1 MIAARPALLAADR
14 CFSTSGPER
23 SEATGYHRVVA
34 TPTSVDLDL
43 AGLRGQFPA
52 LSLRVNGDPVVYLD
66 NPAGTQVPQRVID
79 RTAEY
84 WREMNGNHG
93 GLFATSVASDARI
106 EEARRAAATFLNARS
121 TEEVVFGANMTTLTF
136 AFSRAMGREFRPG
149 DEIVV
154 TRLEHDGNV
163 SPWLALEEQGVKV
176 RVADIVLPECS
187 LDMED
192 LARQITPKT
201 RLVAVT
207 HASNAVG
214 TIPDLKAVA
223 RLAHSVGAWL
233 WVDAVH
239 YGPHGLIDVQAINC
253 DFLVCSSY
261 KFYGPHLGLL
271 YGRREL
277 LERLRP
283 YKVRPATEELPS
295 RWETG
300 TPNLE
305 CLSGLL
311 GTFEYLAEV
320 GGASRVDRS
329 AMEAAMLR
337 IQAHERALVARL
349 IQGLQAID
357 GIEIYGV
364 TDLERL
370 EQRAPTVSLTWK
382 PYRPEA
388 LARWLADRQIFTW
401 HGDHYATELMRRL
414 GLEHSGGT
422 LRIGI
427 AHYNTASE
435 VDLLLEVLAGYRG

>member
-1 MIAARPALLAADR
+1 MA
-14 CFSTSGPER
+14 
-23 SEATGYHRVVA
+23 V
-34 TPTSVDLDL
+34 PTSVDLDL
-43 AGLRGQFPA
+43 ASVRRQFPA
-52 LSLRVNGDPVVYLD
+52 LGLRVNGDPVVYLD

-79 RTAEY
+79 RTTEY
-84 WREMNGNHG
+84 WRTMNANHG
-93 GLFATSVASDARI
+93 GVFATSARSDARI
-106 EEARRAAATFLNARS
+106 DEVRRAAAAFLHAGS
-121 TEEVVFGANMTTLTF
+121 EEEVVFGANMTTLTF
-136 AFSRAMGREFRPG
+136 AFSRAIARELSPG

-163 SPWLALEEQGVKV
+163 APWLALQDQGIRV
-176 RVADIVLPECS
+176 RFADIGVPECT
-187 LDMED
+187 LDMRD
-192 LARQITPKT
+192 LERQITART
-201 RLVAVT
+201 RLVAMT

-214 TIPDLKAVA
+214 TIPDLKAAA

-239 YGPHGLIDVQAINC
+239 YGPHGLIDVQAIDC

-283 YKVRPATEELPS
+283 YKVRPATDELPS

-311 GTFEYLAEV
+311 GAFEYLAEV
-320 GGASRVDRS
+320 GGSDRVDRP
-329 AMEAAMLR
+329 AIEAAMVR
-337 IQAHERALVARL
+337 IQAHERALGARL
-349 IQGLQAID
+349 IDGLQRIP
-357 GIEIYGV
+357 GIQLHGI
-364 TDLERL
+364 TDPARVAERV
-370 EQRAPTVSLTWK
+370 PTVSLTW
-382 PYRPEA
+382 PPHRPEA
-388 LARWLADRQIFTW
+388 LARWLAERQIFTW

-414 GLEHSGGT
+414 GLQDSGGT
-422 LRIGI
+422 LRIGV

-435 VDLLLEVLAGYRG
+435 IDLVLEVLAGYPG

>member
-1 MIAARPALLAADR
+1 MAAPTAVDPDLAAVR
-14 CFSTSGPER
+14 R
-23 SEATGYHRVVA
+23 
-34 TPTSVDLDL
+34 
-43 AGLRGQFPA
+43 QFPA
-52 LSLRVNGDPVVYLD
+52 LDLRVNGDSVVYLD

-84 WREMNGNHG
+84 WRTMNANHG
-93 GLFATSVASDARI
+93 GVFATSARSDARI
-106 EEARRAAATFLNARS
+106 DEVRRAAATFLNAGS
-121 TEEVVFGANMTTLTF
+121 PDEVVFGANMTTLTF
-136 AFSRAMGREFRPG
+136 AFSRAIARELRPG

-163 SPWLALEEQGVKV
+163 APWLALEDQGIRV
-176 RVADIVLPECS
+176 RVADIHVPDCT
-187 LDMED
+187 LDLRD
-192 LARQITPKT
+192 LKGQITERT
-201 RLVAVT
+201 RLVAMT

-214 TIPDLKAVA
+214 TIPDLKAAA

-233 WVDAVH
+233 FVDAVH
-239 YGPHGLIDVQAINC
+239 YGPHGPIDVRAIDC

-261 KFYGPHLGLL
+261 KFYGPHLGIL

-277 LERLRP
+277 LQRLRP

-311 GTFEYLAEV
+311 GAFEYLADV
-320 GGASRVDRS
+320 GGSDRVDRP
-329 AMEAAMLR
+329 AIEAAMVR
-337 IQAHERALVARL
+337 IQAHERALGARL
-349 IQGLQAID
+349 IDGLQ
-357 GIEIYGV
+357 GIPGV
-364 TDLERL
+364 TIHGIINPERFA
-370 EQRAPTVSLTWK
+370 ERVPTVSLTW
-382 PYRPEA
+382 PPHRPEA

-414 GLEHSGGT
+414 GLEESGGT
-422 LRIGI
+422 LRIGV

-435 VDLLLEVLAGYRG
+435 IDLVLEVLAGYPG